1 MIERVGANSSLA
13 AAIGEEETPLPP
25 VDELNINRQQ
35 LVAQGQQIPPA
46 LALMFSMAEGTTKRL
61 EAPNDLG
68 WFVVD
73 LTDIETPEIAA
84 NDPIIA
90 ASRQQLRGAIGDEL
104 AQQMTR
110 AMRQEL
116 GVETNSAALEAV
128 KRQMTGEI

>member
-1 MIERVGANSSLA
+1 
-13 AAIGEEETPLPP
+13 
-25 VDELNINRQQ
+25 
-35 LVAQGQQIPPA
+35 

-128 KRQMTGEI
+128 KRQMTGEN